1 MFKYNKYDVIFG
13 EFPDN
18 DGSIQSGYRPGI
30 VIQNNIGNRYS
41 PTLIAI
47 PLTKKIK
54 NLEQATHLVIE
65 KNSENGLNVNSMLLA
80 EQIATI
86 DKSKAKKIGRIT
98 DRELQKRIF
107 KCFIY
112 SAAYGDADEDLKELQ
127 IG

>member
-13 EFPDN
+13 EFPDS
-18 DGSIQSGYRPGI
+18 DGSVQSGYRPGV
-30 VIQNNIGNRYS
+30 VIQNNIGNKYS

-54 NLEQATHLVIE
+54 NVEQATHLVIE
-65 KNSENGLNVNSMLLA
+65 KNPENGLNVNSMLLA

-86 DKSKAKKIGRIT
+86 DKSKVRKIGRIT
-98 DRELQKRIF
+98 NRELQKRIF

-112 SAAYGDADEDLKELQ
+112 SAAYGDSDEDLKELQ
-127 IG
+127 IC